1 MTARRIT
8 LRIGRITVAGARPSR
23 AALTKAIERE
33 LATLLKAP
41 ETVDTLRNA
50 RVVPRLN
57 GGRIAPKGPGEAA
70 LGRAIAQATM
80 GALRR

>member
-8 LRIGRITVAGARPSR
+8 LRVDRITVAGAGPSR
-23 AALTKAIERE
+23 AALAKAIERE
-33 LATLLKAP
+33 LATLLTAP
-41 ETVDTLRNA
+41 GTVDTLRSA
-50 RVVPRLN
+50 GAVARLN
-57 GGRIAPKGPGEAA
+57 GGRIAPKGPGEVA